1 MRTPAVTIV
10 AAAQACQDWRMTR
23 ALRSAVLVAGLALG
37 VFSLAVAR
45 GGPGYSFGGSSAFA
59 GAAELAAGYAL
70 LAVGVTAWMRPRQ
83 AGLGVILVA
92 ASFAWFLLEWSNPAA
107 GSVVFTVGLVLY
119 AAAPPL
125 VAHAML
131 AYPDG
136 RVGWWLGRLA
146 LALAYAGSVLVLG
159 LLAAA
164 VFDPASE
171 GCAQCPRNLLLVAG
185 GSSNAY
191 GSVNRAGVYLGLAWS
206 LLVIL
211 LAAGGLARSTPARRR
226 QAAHVVVAGCAYL
239 GLVAAEFA
247 RSLHRGFLG
256 TEGLDRRLWLGEA
269 AALCVLSLAVV
280 WAWVRARRTR
290 SALARL
296 VIELAE
302 SPPPGGLRDVL
313 AGVLH
318 DRSLVLAYPLAGG
331 TLADAR
337 CRAVELTGEITPIV
351 RGGQQVA
358 LLSHRPGLLAEPAL
372 AEEVAAAA
380 RLALEN
386 ERLQAEARFQLEELR
401 ASRFR
406 IVQSGDAERRRL
418 VRDLH
423 DGAQQRLVTLSL
435 ALRLARTRLG
445 RDPDLALAERI
456 DQAEAEL
463 RAALADLREL
473 AQGIYPVILAEEGL
487 SAAVE
492 ALAEAAPIPLEI
504 TTLPNE
510 RLGSSVEATAYFVVS
525 EAVRR
530 CASGTLKVSAAR
542 RNGRLVVEVEGD
554 SAPAEITDL
563 QDRVGALDGSVAV
576 VHGPDGRAILQAEIP
591 CEW

>member
-1 MRTPAVTIV
+1 LA
-10 AAAQACQDWRMTR
+10 
-23 ALRSAVLVAGLALG
+23 AGLGLG

-45 GGPGYSFGGSSAFA
+45 GGAGYSFSGSSAFA
-59 GAAELAAGYAL
+59 GAAELVAGYAL
-70 LAVGVTAWMRPRQ
+70 LAVGFTAWMRPRQ
-83 AGLGVILVA
+83 ARLGVILVA

-107 GSVVFTVGLVLY
+107 GSVVFTTGLVLY

-146 LALAYAGSVLVLG
+146 LALGYAGSVLVLG

-226 QAAHVVVAGCAYL
+226 QAAPVVVAGCAYL
-239 GLVAAEFA
+239 GLVAAGFA

-256 TEGLDRRLWLGEA
+256 SDGLDRRLWLGEA
-269 AALCVLSLAVV
+269 AALCVLSLAAV

-331 TLADAR
+331 RLADAR

-386 ERLQAEARFQLEELR
+386 ERLQAEARFQLEELH

-445 RDPDLALAERI
+445 RDPELALAERV

-473 AQGIYPVILAEEGL
+473 AQGIFPVILAEEGL

-504 TTLPNE
+504 TTLPDE

-530 CASGTLKVSAAR
+530 CAAGTLKVSAAR

>member
-1 MRTPAVTIV
+1 
-10 AAAQACQDWRMTR
+10 MTR
-23 ALRSAVLVAGLALG
+23 AMRFAVLVAGLGLG
-37 VFSLAVAR
+37 VFSMAVAR
-45 GGPGYSFGGSSAFA
+45 GGAGYSFSGSSAFA
-59 GAAELAAGYAL
+59 GAAELVAGYAL
-70 LAVGVTAWMRPRQ
+70 LAVGFTAWMRPRQ
-83 AGLGVILVA
+83 ARLGAILVA

-107 GSVVFTVGLVLY
+107 GSVVFTTGLVLY

-136 RVGWWLGRLA
+136 RVGWWPGRLG
-146 LALAYAGSVLVLG
+146 LALGYAGSVLVLG

-171 GCAQCPRNLLLVAG
+171 GCAQCPRNLLLAG
-185 GSSNAY
+185 GGGSAY
-191 GSVNRAGVYLGLAWS
+191 GSVSRAGVYLGLTWS

-226 QAAHVVVAGCAYL
+226 QAAPVVVAGCAYL
-239 GLVAAEFA
+239 GLVAADFA

-256 TEGLDRRLWLGEA
+256 DDGLDRQLWLAEA
-269 AALCVLSLAVV
+269 AALCVLSLAVIG
-280 WAWVRARRTR
+280 AWVRARRTR

-313 AGVLH
+313 AGVLR
-318 DRSLVLAYPLAGG
+318 DPSLVLAYPLAGG
-331 TLADAR
+331 RLADAR
-337 CRAVELTGEITPIV
+337 CGAVELAGEITPIV

-358 LLSHRPGLLAEPAL
+358 LLSHRPGLFAEPAL
-372 AEEVAAAA
+372 AEEVAATA
-380 RLALEN
+380 RLALDN
-386 ERLQAEARFQLEELR
+386 ERLQAEARSQLEDLR
-401 ASRFR
+401 ASRGR
-406 IVQSGDAERRRL
+406 IVQSGDAARRRL

-445 RDPDLALAERI
+445 SDLDPALAERI
-456 DQAEAEL
+456 DQAEAEV

-473 AQGIYPVILAEEGL
+473 AQGIFPVILAEEGL
-487 SAAVE
+487 AAAVE
-492 ALAEAAPIPLEI
+492 ALAEAVPVPLEI
-504 TTLPNE
+504 TTLPQE
-510 RLGSSVEATAYFVVS
+510 RLGSSVEAAAYFVVS

-530 CASGTLKVSAAR
+530 GAASTLKVSAAR
-542 RNGRLVVEVEGD
+542 RNGCLVVEVEGD

-563 QDRVGALDGSVAV
+563 QDRVGALDGNVAV
-576 VHGPDGRAILQAEIP
+576 VHGPDGRAKLRAEIP

>member
-1 MRTPAVTIV
+1 
-10 AAAQACQDWRMTR
+10 MTR
-23 ALRSAVLVAGLALG
+23 VLRFAVLVAGLALG

-45 GGPGYSFGGSSAFA
+45 GGAGYSFGGSSAFA
-59 GAAELAAGYAL
+59 GAAELVAGYAL

-83 AGLGVILVA
+83 AGFGVILVV

-107 GSVVFTVGLVLY
+107 GSVVFTTGLVLY

-146 LALAYAGSVLVLG
+146 LALGYAGSVLVLG

-171 GCAQCPRNLLLVAG
+171 SCAQCPRNLLLVAG
-185 GSSNAY
+185 GSGSAY
-191 GSVNRAGVYLGLAWS
+191 GSVNRAGVYLGLTWS

-226 QAAHVVVAGCAYL
+226 QAAPVVVAGCAYL
-239 GLVAAEFA
+239 GLVAADFA

-256 TEGLDRRLWLGEA
+256 TDGLDRRLWLGEA

-302 SPPPGGLRDVL
+302 SPPPGGLRDVF

-331 TLADAR
+331 RLADAR

-445 RDPDLALAERI
+445 RDLDPALAERI
-456 DQAEAEL
+456 DQAEAEV

-473 AQGIYPVILAEEGL
+473 AQGIFPVILAEEGL

-492 ALAEAAPIPLEI
+492 ALTEAAPIPLEI
-504 TTLPNE
+504 TTLPDE

-530 CASGTLKVSAAR
+530 CAAGTLKVSAAQ

-563 QDRVGALDGSVAV
+563 QDRVGALEGSVAV

>member
-1 MRTPAVTIV
+1 
-10 AAAQACQDWRMTR
+10 MTR

-45 GGPGYSFGGSSAFA
+45 GGAGYSFGGSSAFA

-70 LAVGVTAWMRPRQ
+70 LAVGFTAWMRPRQ
-83 AGLGVILVA
+83 ARLGVILVA

-107 GSVVFTVGLVLY
+107 GSVVFTTGLVLY

-146 LALAYAGSVLVLG
+146 LALGYAGSVLVLG

-211 LAAGGLARSTPARRR
+211 LAAGGLVRSTPARRR
-226 QAAHVVVAGCAYL
+226 QAAPVVVAGCAYL

-269 AALCVLSLAVV
+269 AALCVLSLAAV

-318 DRSLVLAYPLAGG
+318 DRSLVLAYPFADGS
-331 TLADAR
+331 LADAR

-435 ALRLARTRLG
+435 ALRLARARLG
-445 RDPDLALAERI
+445 RDPELALAGRI

-473 AQGIYPVILAEEGL
+473 AQGIFPVILAEEGL

-504 TTLPNE
+504 TTLPDE

-530 CASGTLKVSAAR
+530 CAAGTLKVSAAR

-576 VHGPDGRAILQAEIP
+576 VHGPDGRTILQAEIP

>member
-1 MRTPAVTIV
+1 
-10 AAAQACQDWRMTR
+10 
-23 ALRSAVLVAGLALG
+23 
-37 VFSLAVAR
+37 
-45 GGPGYSFGGSSAFA
+45 
-59 GAAELAAGYAL
+59 
-70 LAVGVTAWMRPRQ
+70 MRPRQ
-83 AGLGVILVA
+83 ARLGAILVA

-107 GSVVFTVGLVLY
+107 GSVVFTTGLVLY

-136 RVGWWLGRLA
+136 RVGWWPGRLG
-146 LALAYAGSVLVLG
+146 LALGYAGSVLVLG

-185 GSSNAY
+185 GSSSAY

-211 LAAGGLARSTPARRR
+211 LAAGGLVRSTPARRR
-226 QAAHVVVAGCAYL
+226 QAAPVVVAGCAYL
-239 GLVAAEFA
+239 GLVAADFA
-247 RSLHRGFLG
+247 RSLHRGFPG
-256 TEGLDRRLWLGEA
+256 TDGLDRRLWLGEA

-313 AGVLH
+313 ADVLH

-331 TLADAR
+331 RLADAR

-473 AQGIYPVILAEEGL
+473 AQGIFPVILAEEGL

-504 TTLPNE
+504 TTLPDE

-530 CASGTLKVSAAR
+530 CAAGTLKVSAAR

>member
-1 MRTPAVTIV
+1 MPAVTIV

-23 ALRSAVLVAGLALG
+23 ALRSAVLVAGLTLG

-45 GGPGYSFGGSSAFA
+45 GGAGYSFGGSSAFA
-59 GAAELAAGYAL
+59 GAAELGAGYAL

-107 GSVVFTVGLVLY
+107 GPVVFTTGLVLY

-136 RVGWWLGRLA
+136 RVGSWLGRLG
-146 LALAYAGSVLVLG
+146 LALGYAGSVLVLG

-171 GCAQCPRNLLLVAG
+171 ACAQCPRNLLLVAG
-185 GSSNAY
+185 GSSSAY
-191 GSVNRAGVYLGLAWS
+191 GSVNRAGVYLGLTWS

-211 LAAGGLARSTPARRR
+211 LAAGGLVRSTPARRR
-226 QAAHVVVAGCAYL
+226 QAAPVAVAGCAYL
-239 GLVAAEFA
+239 GLVAADFA

-256 TEGLDRRLWLGEA
+256 TDGLDRWLWLGEA
-269 AALCVLSLAVV
+269 AALCILSLAVV

-318 DRSLVLAYPLAGG
+318 DRSLVLAYPLADGR
-331 TLADAR
+331 LADAR
-337 CRAVELTGEITPIV
+337 GRAVELTGEITPIV

-358 LLSHRPGLLAEPAL
+358 ILSHRPGLLAEPAL

-386 ERLQAEARFQLEELR
+386 ERLQTEARFQLEELR

-445 RDPDLALAERI
+445 RDPGLALAERI

-473 AQGIYPVILAEEGL
+473 AQGIFPVILAEEGL

-504 TTLPNE
+504 TTLPDK
-510 RLGSSVEATAYFVVS
+510 RLASSVEATAYFVVS

-530 CASGTLKVSAAR
+530 CAAGTLKVSAAR

-563 QDRVGALDGSVAV
+563 QDRVGALEGSVAV
-576 VHGPDGRAILQAEIP
+576 VHGPDGRAKLQAEIP

>member
-1 MRTPAVTIV
+1 
-10 AAAQACQDWRMTR
+10 MTR
-23 ALRSAVLVAGLALG
+23 AMRFAVLVAGLGLG

-45 GGPGYSFGGSSAFA
+45 GGAGYSFSGGSALA
-59 GAAELAAGYAL
+59 GAAELVAGYAL
-70 LAVGVTAWMRPRQ
+70 LAVGFSAWMRPRQ
-83 AGLGVILVA
+83 ARLGAILIA

-107 GSVVFTVGLVLY
+107 GSVVFTTGLVLY

-125 VAHAML
+125 VTHAML

-136 RVGWWLGRLA
+136 RVGWWPGRLG
-146 LALAYAGSVLVLG
+146 LGLGYAGSVLVLG

-171 GCAQCPRNLLLVAG
+171 GCAQCPRNLLLAV
-185 GSSNAY
+185 GSTSAY
-191 GSVNRAGVYLGLAWS
+191 GSVSQAGVYLGLTWS

-226 QAAHVVVAGCAYL
+226 QAAPVVVAGCAYL
-239 GLVAAEFA
+239 GLVAADFA

-256 TEGLDRRLWLGEA
+256 EDGLDRQLWLGEA

-313 AGVLH
+313 AGVLR
-318 DRSLVLAYPLAGG
+318 DPSLVLAYPLAGG
-331 TLADAR
+331 RLADAR
-337 CRAVELTGEITPIV
+337 CGAVELAGEITPIV

-358 LLSHRPGLLAEPAL
+358 LLSHRPGLFAEPAL
-372 AEEVAAAA
+372 AEEVAATA
-380 RLALEN
+380 RLALDN
-386 ERLQAEARFQLEELR
+386 ERLQAEARSQLEDLR
-401 ASRFR
+401 ASRGR
-406 IVQSGDAERRRL
+406 IVQSGDAARRRL

-445 RDPDLALAERI
+445 SDLDPALAERI
-456 DQAEAEL
+456 DQAGAEL

-473 AQGIYPVILAEEGL
+473 AQGIFPVILAEEGL

-492 ALAEAAPIPLEI
+492 ALAEAVPVPLEI
-504 TTLPNE
+504 TALPDE
-510 RLGSSVEATAYFVVS
+510 RLGSSVEAAAYFVVS

-530 CASGTLKVSAAR
+530 GAASTLKVSAAR

-563 QDRVGALDGSVAV
+563 EDRVGALDGSVAV
-576 VHGPDGRAILQAEIP
+576 VNGPDGRARLRAEIP

>member
-1 MRTPAVTIV
+1 MA
-10 AAAQACQDWRMTR
+10 R
-23 ALRSAVLVAGLALG
+23 ALRIAVLVAGLALG

-45 GGPGYSFGGSSAFA
+45 GGAGNSFGGASAYA

-70 LAVGVTAWMRPRQ
+70 LAVGFAAWMRHCQ
-83 AGLGVILVA
+83 ARLGAILVG
-92 ASFAWFLLEWSNPAA
+92 ASFAWFLVEWNNPAA
-107 GSVVFTVGLVLY
+107 GSALVFTIGLVLY

-136 RVGWWLGRLA
+136 RVGWWPGRLG
-146 LALAYAGSVLVLG
+146 LALGYAGSVLVLG

-164 VFDPASE
+164 VFDPAAQ
-171 GCAQCPRNLLLVAG
+171 GCAQCPRNLLLAG
-185 GSSNAY
+185 GGGNGVY
-191 GSVNRAGVYLGLAWS
+191 GSLNRAGVYLGLTWS
-206 LLVIL
+206 LLMIL
-211 LAAGGLARSTPARRR
+211 LAAGDLIRSTPAQRRL
-226 QAAHVVVAGCAYL
+226 AAPVVTAGCAYL
-239 GLVAAEFA
+239 GLVAADFA
-247 RSLHRGFLG
+247 HSLDRGFLG
-256 TEGLDRRLWLGEA
+256 NDGLDRRLWLGEA
-269 AALCVLSLAVV
+269 ASLCVLSLTVI

-318 DRSLVLAYPLAGG
+318 DPSLRLAYPLAGG
-331 TLADAR
+331 RLTDAH

-372 AEEVAAAA
+372 AEEVAATA
-380 RLALEN
+380 RLALDN
-386 ERLQAEARFQLEELR
+386 ERLQAEAWSQLEDLR
-401 ASRFR
+401 ASRAR
-406 IVQSGDAERRRL
+406 IVDSSDAERRRL

-423 DGAQQRLVTLSL
+423 DGAQQQLVTLSL

-445 RDPDLALAERI
+445 PGLDPALAERL

-463 RAALADLREL
+463 RGALADLREL
-473 AQGIYPVILAEEGL
+473 AQGIFPVILAEEGL
-487 SAAVE
+487 CAAVE
-492 ALAEAAPIPLEI
+492 ALAEAAPLEI
-504 TTLPNE
+504 TALPEE
-510 RLGSSVEATAYFVVS
+510 RLGSSVEAAAYFVVS

-530 CASGTLKVSAAR
+530 AAANALKVSAAQCD
-542 RNGRLVVEVEGD
+542 GRLVVEVEGD
-554 SAPAEITDL
+554 SAPVEITDL
-563 QDRVGALDGSVAV
+563 QDRVGALDGTVTVSHA
-576 VHGPDGRAILQAEIP
+576 PSGRATIRAEIP
-591 CEW
+591 CES

>member
-1 MRTPAVTIV
+1 MA
-10 AAAQACQDWRMTR
+10 R
-23 ALRSAVLVAGLALG
+23 ALRFAALAAGLALG

-45 GGPGYSFGGSSAFA
+45 GGAGNSFGGGSAFA
-59 GAAELAAGYAL
+59 GAAELVAGYAL
-70 LAVGVTAWMRPRQ
+70 LAVGVAAWMRPRH
-83 AGLGVILVA
+83 ARLGAILVA
-92 ASFAWFLLEWSNPAA
+92 ASFAWFLVEWNNPAA
-107 GSVVFTVGLVLY
+107 GSALVFTIGLVLY

-125 VAHAML
+125 VAQAML

-136 RVGWWLGRLA
+136 RVGWWLGRLG
-146 LALAYAGSVLVLG
+146 LALGYAGSVLVLG

-211 LAAGGLARSTPARRR
+211 LAAGGLVRSTPARRR
-226 QAAHVVVAGCAYL
+226 QAAPVVVAGCAYL

-269 AALCVLSLAVV
+269 AALCVLSLAAV

-318 DRSLVLAYPLAGG
+318 DRSLVLAYPFADGS
-331 TLADAR
+331 LADAR

-435 ALRLARTRLG
+435 ALRLARARLG
-445 RDPDLALAERI
+445 RDPELALAGRI

-473 AQGIYPVILAEEGL
+473 AQGIFPVILAEEGL

-504 TTLPNE
+504 TTLPDE

-530 CASGTLKVSAAR
+530 CAAGTLKVSAAR

-576 VHGPDGRAILQAEIP
+576 VHGPDGRTILQAEIP

>member
-1 MRTPAVTIV
+1 
-10 AAAQACQDWRMTR
+10 MTR

-45 GGPGYSFGGSSAFA
+45 GGAGSSFGGSSAFA

-107 GSVVFTVGLVLY
+107 GSVVFTTGLVLY

-226 QAAHVVVAGCAYL
+226 QAAPVVVAGCAYL

-337 CRAVELTGEITPIV
+337 CRAVGLTGEITPIV

-445 RDPDLALAERI
+445 RDSDLALAGRI

-473 AQGIYPVILAEEGL
+473 AQGIFPVILAEEGL

-504 TTLPNE
+504 TTLPDE

-530 CASGTLKVSAAR
+530 CAAGTLKVSAAR

-554 SAPAEITDL
+554 SAPAEVTDL

-576 VHGPDGRAILQAEIP
+576 VHGPDGRAILRAEIP

>member
-1 MRTPAVTIV
+1 
-10 AAAQACQDWRMTR
+10 MTR

-45 GGPGYSFGGSSAFA
+45 GGAGYSFGGSSAFA

-70 LAVGVTAWMRPRQ
+70 LAVGFTAWMRPRQ
-83 AGLGVILVA
+83 ARLGVILVA

-107 GSVVFTVGLVLY
+107 GSVVFTTGLVLY

-146 LALAYAGSVLVLG
+146 LALGYAGSVLVLG

-211 LAAGGLARSTPARRR
+211 LAAGGLVRSTPARRR
-226 QAAHVVVAGCAYL
+226 QAAPVVVAGCAYL

-269 AALCVLSLAVV
+269 AALCVLSLAAV

-318 DRSLVLAYPLAGG
+318 DRSLVLAYPFADGS
-331 TLADAR
+331 LADAR

-445 RDPDLALAERI
+445 RDPELALAGRI

-473 AQGIYPVILAEEGL
+473 AQGIFPVILAEEGL

-504 TTLPNE
+504 TTLPDE

-530 CASGTLKVSAAR
+530 CAAGTLKVSAAR

-576 VHGPDGRAILQAEIP
+576 VHGPDGRTILQAEIP

>member
-1 MRTPAVTIV
+1 MA
-10 AAAQACQDWRMTR
+10 R
-23 ALRSAVLVAGLALG
+23 ALGFAVLAAGLAVG
-37 VFSLAVAR
+37 VFSLVVAR
-45 GGPGYSFGGSSAFA
+45 GGAGYSFGGGSAFA

-70 LAVGVTAWMRPRQ
+70 LGVGFAALMRPRQ
-83 AGLGVILVA
+83 ARLGAILAA
-92 ASFAWFLLEWSNPAA
+92 ASYAWFLLEWNNPAA
-107 GSVVFTVGLVLY
+107 GSAVVFTVGLVLY

-136 RVGWWLGRLA
+136 RVGWWPGRLG
-146 LALAYAGSVLVLG
+146 LALGYAGSVLVLG

-164 VFDPASE
+164 VFNPASE
-171 GCAQCPRNLLLVAG
+171 GCAQCPRNLLLVGG
-185 GSSNAY
+185 GSSGAY
-191 GSVNRAGVYLGLAWS
+191 GSLNRVGIYLGLTWS

-211 LAAGGLARSTPARRR
+211 LAAGDLVRATQARRR
-226 QAAHVVVAGCAYL
+226 LAAPVAVAGCAYL
-239 GLVAAEFA
+239 GLVAADFA
-247 RSLHRGFLG
+247 HSLHRSFFPD
-256 TEGLDRRLWLGEA
+256 GLDRRLWLGEA

-290 SALARL
+290 SALAGL

-318 DRSLVLAYPLAGG
+318 DPTLQLAYPLADGR
-331 TLADAR
+331 LADTR
-337 CRAVELTGEITPIV
+337 REAVELTGEVTPIV

-372 AEEVAAAA
+372 AEEVAATA

-386 ERLQAEARFQLEELR
+386 ERLQAEAWSQLEDLR
-401 ASRFR
+401 ASRAR
-406 IVQSGDAERRRL
+406 IVQAGDAERRRL

-423 DGAQQRLVTLSL
+423 DGAQQRLVTLAL

-445 RDPDLALAERI
+445 PGVDPAFAGNL

-473 AQGIYPVILAEEGL
+473 AQGIFPVILAEEGL

-492 ALAEAAPIPLEI
+492 ALAEEAAVPIEI
-504 TTLPNE
+504 TALPGE
-510 RLGSSVEATAYFVVS
+510 RLDSPVEAAAYFVVS

-530 CASGTLKVSAAR
+530 DPVGTLKVSAVR
-542 RNGRLVVEVEGD
+542 REGRLVVEVEGD
-554 SAPAEITDL
+554 NMPAGITDL
-563 QDRVGALDGSVAV
+563 QDRVGALDGTVTVA
-576 VHGPDGRAILQAEIP
+576 HGSAGRATIRAEIP
-591 CEW
+591 CES

>member
-1 MRTPAVTIV
+1 
-10 AAAQACQDWRMTR
+10 
-23 ALRSAVLVAGLALG
+23 
-37 VFSLAVAR
+37 
-45 GGPGYSFGGSSAFA
+45 
-59 GAAELAAGYAL
+59 
-70 LAVGVTAWMRPRQ
+70 VTAWMRPHQ
-83 AGLGVILVA
+83 ARLGAILVA

-107 GSVVFTVGLVLY
+107 GSVVFTTGLVLY

-146 LALAYAGSVLVLG
+146 LALGYAGSVLVLG

-211 LAAGGLARSTPARRR
+211 LAAGGLVRSTPARRR
-226 QAAHVVVAGCAYL
+226 QAAPVVVAGCAYL
-239 GLVAAEFA
+239 GLVAADFA

-256 TEGLDRRLWLGEA
+256 DDRLDRQLWLGEA

-318 DRSLVLAYPLAGG
+318 DRSLVLAYPFADGS
-331 TLADAR
+331 LADAR

-435 ALRLARTRLG
+435 ALRLARARLG
-445 RDPDLALAERI
+445 RDPELALAGRI

-473 AQGIYPVILAEEGL
+473 AQGIFPVILAEEGL

-492 ALAEAAPIPLEI
+492 ALAEAAPIRLQI
-504 TTLPNE
+504 TTLPGE

-530 CASGTLKVSAAR
+530 CAAGTLKVSAAR

-576 VHGPDGRAILQAEIP
+576 VHGPDGRTILQAEIP